1 MRKAMKKNVSILIVP
16 ALAVLLAFML
26 SMELRPAEKK
36 RAFVGS
42 AACGTCH
49 AAESIGNQYDK
60 WLRSPHAKAVLILKT
75 EPALALAKKLAIEDP
90 SRDRKC
96 LTCHTTGGGG
106 HEKTRD
112 EGVGCEACHGPGSDY
127 QEFSGHV
134 DTVNRQGA
142 YETALKNG
150 MYPILGI
157 KNIKKRE
164 KLCLH
169 CHTGSRPCYPVLS
182 GDIYRQTISLQ
193 VISELRKGDLIL
205 KHQLIP
211 PFPQY

>member
-1 MRKAMKKNVSILIVP
+1 MKKSINILAVP
-16 ALAVLLAFML
+16 ALTLLLAFL
-26 SMELRPAEKK
+26 APDHLRPAEKK
-36 RAFVGS
+36 RTVVGS
-42 AACGTCH
+42 SVCASCH
-49 AAESIGNQYDK
+49 AAESIGNQYDR

-75 EPALALAKKLAIEDP
+75 QPALALAKKLSIADP
-90 SRDRKC
+90 AADRKC
-96 LTCHTTGGGG
+96 LACHTTGRGKVD
-106 HEKTRD
+106 KTKD

-127 QEFSGHV
+127 HEFGRHV

-169 CHTGSRPCYPVLS
+169 CHTKGRPCYPVLAE
-182 GDIYRQTISLQ
+182 DIYRQTISLQ
-193 VISELRKGDLIL
+193 VISELRKGDLNL

>member
-1 MRKAMKKNVSILIVP
+1 MKKNANILIVP
-16 ALAVLLAFML
+16 ALTLLLAIM
-26 SMELRPAEKK
+26 MATHLRPAEKK
-36 RAFVGS
+36 RTFVGS

-49 AAESIGNQYDK
+49 DAESIGNQYDK
-60 WLRSPHAKAVLILKT
+60 WLRSPHAKAVLILGT
-75 EPALALAKKLAIEDP
+75 GPALALAKKLSIPDP
-90 SRDRKC
+90 SKDLKC
-96 LTCHTTGGGG
+96 LACHTTGGGKD
-106 HEKTRD
+106 EKLRD

-127 QEFSGHV
+127 HEFAGHV

-142 YETALKNG
+142 YETAVKNG

-169 CHTGSRPCYPVLS
+169 CHTATRPCYPVLTE
-182 GDIYRQTISLQ
+182 DIYRQTISLQ